1 MAPKENNG
9 ALADPL
15 TAIPF
20 AAAITGTW
28 VEGPL
33 ELSGNRRTVEMI
45 SALHM
50 KKKKKIQSEQIK
62 HWDIEVQLKP

>member
-50 KKKKKIQSEQIK
+50 KKKKRFSQNK
-62 HWDIEVQLKP
+62 